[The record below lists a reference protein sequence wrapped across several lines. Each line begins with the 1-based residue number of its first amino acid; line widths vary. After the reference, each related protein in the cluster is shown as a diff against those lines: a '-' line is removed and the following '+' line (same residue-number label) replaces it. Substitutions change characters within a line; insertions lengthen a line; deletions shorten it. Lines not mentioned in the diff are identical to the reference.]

1 MSTDLS
7 LLSGL
12 GETSWITF
20 ASGFGTAATGDR
32 IRVNYT
38 AVDSTHANFIIQMLL
53 EEY

>member
-1 MSTDLS
+1 

-38 AVDSTHANFIIQMLL
+38 AVDATHANFIIQMLL